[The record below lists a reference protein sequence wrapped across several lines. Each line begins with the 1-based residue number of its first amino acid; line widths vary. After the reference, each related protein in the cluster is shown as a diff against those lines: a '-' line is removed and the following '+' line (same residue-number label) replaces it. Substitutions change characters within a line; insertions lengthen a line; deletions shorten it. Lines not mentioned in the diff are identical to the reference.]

1 MGFGIDFGTTCSSG
15 VGILKNN
22 AGNLQIIKASAEG
35 GIPIPSLVAINKHTG
50 EVICGKA
57 VKDQYNEF
65 NETCYVIRSIK
76 SILNDEHFCITV
88 AGVTWNAVD
97 IAAEI
102 FHTISETMYEKYH
115 VNMDE
120 AVVSIPVGFDN
131 IKRQKLRM
139 AAEKAGIRIKDFIG
153 EPTAAYLAN
162 REKLKSANK
171 VLVFDWGGGTLD
183 VTILSNEDGKITEIA
198 TEGLSKAGDFIDDM
212 LARRIHNLM
221 AKSKNRMDVAFEDIP
236 LNKQDAIKVMAEKA
250 KCEFSDNDSSDIFLV
265 NYGELGNITMTLD
278 YDWFKDIIAGLV
290 DEAMDCV
297 NTTLRYAKM
306 GTASIDAV
314 IMVGGSSQ
322 LRPIREAMQK
332 RFGDKLIIP
341 QDSSWNVGEGAA
353 KIASMEGEHFA
364 AQDINIILSDG
375 TPYPILQKGEALKG
389 WHNTITLGIVDTTN
403 EARLVFSGSMDIDE
417 SNKKYYI
424 VKVPAYRFRR
434 EAIWITASIDENLIF
449 KVEAGSRNMPGYYKA
464 EWIYENLKTGFAVD

>member
-1 MGFGIDFGTTCSSG
+1 
-15 VGILKNN
+15 
-22 AGNLQIIKASAEG
+22 
-35 GIPIPSLVAINKHTG
+35 
-50 EVICGKA
+50 
-57 VKDQYNEF
+57 
-65 NETCYVIRSIK
+65 
-76 SILNDEHFCITV
+76 
-88 AGVTWNAVD
+88 
-97 IAAEI
+97 
-102 FHTISETMYEKYH
+102 
-115 VNMDE
+115 
-120 AVVSIPVGFDN
+120 
-131 IKRQKLRM
+131 M

-198 TEGLSKAGDFIDDM
+198 TKGLSKAGDFIDDM

-250 KCEFSDNDSSDIFLV
+250 KCEFSDNDSSDVFLV

-389 WHNTITLGIVDTTN
+389 WHNTVTLGIVDTTN

-449 KVEAGSRNMPGYYKA
+449 KVEAGSRIMPGYYKA
-464 EWIYENLKTGFAVD
+464 EWIYENLKTGFSVD